1 MTLYTMILKEK
12 LSNAD
17 KVIKEAKSLRS
28 LQKTF
33 FKTRDYEV
41 LKKCKIQER
50 KVDAMIDQFLGIS
63 KMQGKLW

>member
-1 MTLYTMILKEK
+1 MTLQEK

-17 KVIKEAKSLRS
+17 KVVKEAKSLRS

-50 KVDAMIDQFLGIS
+50 KVDAMIDQFFLVNKI
-63 KMQGKLW
+63 L